1 MLIWTKKKQ
10 KHHVIDG
17 NLSHG
22 VNLHTAATGCRRL
35 NSTLCQL
42 LPIYDMEELAR

>member
-1 MLIWTKKKQ
+1 MLIWTRKKQ

-22 VNLHTAATGCRRL
+22 VIYIQR
-35 NSTLCQL
+35 QL
-42 LPIYDMEELAR
+42 YVED